1 MAKKKKITLLDIAK
15 NLNVSTVTVSKAL
28 ANKDGVGDELR
39 KKIKEM
45 AVTMGYVMPS
55 ANAARAHIKDG
66 TGNIGILIPSRFFSN
81 NSSFYWNL
89 YNALSSELLKQNY
102 YCIMEQLNSEDEV
115 NLIVPHMVQ
124 DKKVDGIIILGQ
136 VSNNYARFF
145 STCYKNFIFLDFYL
159 SDENIDTITSDN
171 FYSEYIMT
179 DFLISLGH
187 KDIRFVGSFNA
198 TTSIKDRF
206 MGFMKA
212 MLENDYHVSFDEIIE
227 DRDENG
233 LSIPIELPEKLPTAF
248 VCNCDETAV
257 HVINAIKQRGLNV
270 PDDVSVAGFDNYVS
284 INGTSPALT
293 TVNVDPSV
301 TAQAAVELI
310 IKKINGLPYNH
321 GHTVISGKI
330 VIRESVRKISQ

>member
-1 MAKKKKITLLDIAK
+1 
-15 NLNVSTVTVSKAL
+15 
-28 ANKDGVGDELR
+28 
-39 KKIKEM
+39 
-45 AVTMGYVMPS
+45 
-55 ANAARAHIKDG
+55 
-66 TGNIGILIPSRFFSN
+66 
-81 NSSFYWNL
+81 
-89 YNALSSELLKQNY
+89 
-102 YCIMEQLNSEDEV
+102 
-115 NLIVPHMVQ
+115 
-124 DKKVDGIIILGQ
+124 
-136 VSNNYARFF
+136 
-145 STCYKNFIFLDFYL
+145 
-159 SDENIDTITSDN
+159 
-171 FYSEYIMT
+171 MT
-179 DFLISLGH
+179 DYLISLGH

-212 MLENDYHVSFDEIIE
+212 MLENNYHVSFDEIIE

-233 LSIPIELPEKLPTAF
+233 LSIPIKLPEKLPTAF

-321 GHTVISGKI
+321 GHAVIGGKI